1 MSGPSAIWRLVRCDD
16 GALEESMKHRRT
28 SPRACLSMVEAIRY
42 NTNNRT
48 YLSIGI
54 VRCTL
59 SDEKIALECM
69 SVIYKYCTWV
79 AKI

>member
-1 MSGPSAIWRLVRCDD
+1 MARVPSGGWSDATTERSRIDEPQAHESVCVFID
-16 GALEESMKHRRT
+16 GTNSRT
-28 SPRACLSMVEAIRY
+28 YS
-42 NTNNRT
+42 

-69 SVIYKYCTWV
+69 NAIYKYCTWV